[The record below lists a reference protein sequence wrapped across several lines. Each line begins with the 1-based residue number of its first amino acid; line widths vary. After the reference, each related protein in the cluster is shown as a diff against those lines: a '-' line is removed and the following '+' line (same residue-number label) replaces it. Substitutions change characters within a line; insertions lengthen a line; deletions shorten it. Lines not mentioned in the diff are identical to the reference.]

1 MMKITENMSVVIF
14 KSPRS
19 YTNNIIDNVLKI
31 IINGY
36 IKIDFV
42 YVSLFSSVRFKNK

>member
-1 MMKITENMSVVIF
+1 MTYDVIDKYISSVLD
-14 KSPRS
+14 
-19 YTNNIIDNVLKI
+19 NLDNDNVLKI